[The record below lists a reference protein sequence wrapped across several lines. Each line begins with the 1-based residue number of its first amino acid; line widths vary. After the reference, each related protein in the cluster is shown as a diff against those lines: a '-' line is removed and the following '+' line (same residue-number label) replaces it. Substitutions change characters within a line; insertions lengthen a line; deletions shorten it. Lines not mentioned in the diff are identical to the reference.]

1 MADAERRQKAKGKMG
16 PIQITV
22 NSQKLE
28 VALHNFTSALRPEP
42 LLKIA
47 GGVMR
52 GSIEQTFR
60 DQGSP
65 AGSWA
70 PLAASTIRRDRTAGV
85 GRKILIRSSRLK
97 NSVTSAQAQ
106 TINGNTLVIGSNL
119 IYAATH
125 QFGRGRIPQREF
137 LKFRPEDPE
146 RMTLALEAYIA
157 AQAKGAGL

>member
-1 MADAERRQKAKGKMG
+1 MSG
-16 PIQITV
+16 PVTIKV

-28 VALHNFTSALRPEP
+28 VALRNFTENIKPES

-52 GSIEQTFR
+52 SSIEQTFR

-65 AGSWA
+65 AGSWP

-85 GRKILIRSSRLK
+85 GRKILIRSGRLK

-106 TINGNTLVIGSNL
+106 MINGKTLVIGSNL
-119 IYAATH
+119 IYAGIQQLGGSA
-125 QFGRGRIPQREF
+125 GRKHAAKIPARPY
-137 LKFRPEDPE
+137 LVFRPEDPQRITE
-146 RMTLALEAYIA
+146 ALQAFIDA
-157 AQAKGAGL
+157 RAKGAGL